1 MQSKT
6 SFFNPTLFKKNLSRF
21 WPLWGGAVL
30 IAVLPPPAML
40 TALLD
45 RGFRSHGMEPLEM
58 TSAYYYVVSW
68 AVPIISL
75 FYAALCA
82 LAVWHYLYN
91 HRSVSF
97 YHALPVTRNGLFATN
112 FLSGMAMMLIP
123 YAAAGGLSVLIS
135 IPAGIF
141 EPLGVFMTI
150 LYVIGQSFFYFASA
164 TLIIFFTGNPFAFAA
179 FYFIFHFFAVLA
191 EMLVTHLMSMFYL
204 GIVQGYEGVTEFL
217 SPTVYLFQNLYP
229 DAVTAEV
236 VTADGWVDY
245 GHLQSVT
252 LDHGWVIGVYA
263 LIGVVFLACAWSL
276 YQRRRSESAGDVV
289 AVGWMK
295 PVFRY
300 GVALCSALVL
310 GFVLYNVVWSS
321 FQHTQTADALPMAVC
336 MSIAG
341 VIGYYVA
348 SMLLA
353 KSVKVFRDTWKG
365 ALATAFASALICCV
379 IAADPAGVESWVPD
393 AEALDSV
400 SVNIYGANGGSCSA
414 DLEDPAA
421 IQRVLDAHR
430 AIVGDRDV
438 LDGGTRGSLGDVHVN
453 LIYFDKDGKFHYRYY
468 NIYIED
474 ESVTQTNVYKAL
486 AALAADPVIQ
496 EASVFGDVTNN
507 AEEVR
512 LTGGYVEGLYDTETR
527 GFVSTDLTKE
537 QAQALEA
544 AVRRDIEAGRFGRT
558 LFMLDYNEYIDSVY
572 RFSIQIHYT
581 VTREYRDGS
590 TRTNSDNV
598 YLTPSVYCTETIK
611 ALEQAGVITDS
622 RRPLTRR
629 QYDENRRYDDEGEWW
644 DYEKY
649 GADAEIYA

>member
-1 MQSKT
+1 MDWNRDQIKQRLLVVCGGVA
-6 SFFNPTLFKKNLSRF
+6 FFCALQDLPAVAGALRWVLGILSPF
-21 WPLWGGAVL
+21 LAGGAIAFILNVPMRAVETCLPKGKRWKPFRRPLAL
-30 IAVLPPPAML
+30 ILTLAAVS
-40 TALLD
+40 
-45 RGFRSHGMEPLEM
+45 G
-58 TSAYYYVVSW
+58 VVTL
-68 AVPIISL
+68 AACVIS
-75 FYAALCA
+75 
-82 LAVWHYLYN
+82 
-91 HRSVSF
+91 
-97 YHALPVTRNGLFATN
+97 P
-112 FLSGMAMMLIP
+112 
-123 YAAAGGLSVLIS
+123 
-135 IPAGIF
+135 
-141 EPLGVFMTI
+141 GV
-150 LYVIGQSFFYFASA
+150 G
-164 TLIIFFTGNPFAFAA
+164 
-179 FYFIFHFFAVLA
+179 
-191 EMLVTHLMSMFYL
+191 
-204 GIVQGYEGVTEFL
+204 
-217 SPTVYLFQNLYP
+217 
-229 DAVTAEV
+229 DAV
-236 VTADGWVDY
+236 
-245 GHLQSVT
+245 
-252 LDHGWVIGVYA
+252 
-263 LIGVVFLACAWSL
+263 
-276 YQRRRSESAGDVV
+276 RSITGQ
-289 AVGWMK
+289 
-295 PVFRY
+295 
-300 GVALCSALVL
+300 L
-310 GFVLYNVVWSS
+310 
-321 FQHTQTADALPMAVC
+321 
-336 MSIAG
+336 
-341 VIGYYVA
+341 
-348 SMLLA
+348 
-353 KSVKVFRDTWKG
+353 
-365 ALATAFASALICCV
+365 
-379 IAADPAGVESWVPD
+379 
-393 AEALDSV
+393 
-400 SVNIYGANGGSCSA
+400 
-414 DLEDPAA
+414 PAA

-468 NIYIED
+468 DIYIED